1 MKPLGERKK
10 MVDRE
15 SPKLT
20 VSKQCNLLNICRSSL
35 YYKVAKTS
43 DLNLK
48 LMRKI
53 DEHYL
58 IHPYKGAP
66 SMHVYLTKDLG
77 YRVSRN
83 RVERLYYKQM
93 GLRSIQPGPHT
104 SKRHKDHKIYPYL
117 LRDLKI
123 ERPGQVWGMDI
134 TYIPMEKGFM
144 YLSAIIDLY
153 SRYVV
158 GWSLSNTMDA
168 EWCAELYRDTV
179 KHQGAP
185 EIINTDQ
192 GSQFTSKPF
201 TDAVSATTARL
212 SMDGKGRAT
221 DNAFIERL
229 WRSVKYENVYIQ
241 AYETPKDLYR
251 GLEEYFDHY
260 NHKRRHS
267 SIDHRFPQELY
278 AQQRETNQLEEAA

>member
-1 MKPLGERKK
+1 
-10 MVDRE
+10 
-15 SPKLT
+15 
-20 VSKQCNLLNICRSSL
+20 
-35 YYKVAKTS
+35 
-43 DLNLK
+43 
-48 LMRKI
+48 
-53 DEHYL
+53 
-58 IHPYKGAP
+58 
-66 SMHVYLTKDLG
+66 
-77 YRVSRN
+77 
-83 RVERLYYKQM
+83 
-93 GLRSIQPGPHT
+93 
-104 SKRHKDHKIYPYL
+104 
-117 LRDLKI
+117 
-123 ERPGQVWGMDI
+123 MDI

-179 KHQGAP
+179 KHHGAP

-201 TDAVSATTARL
+201 ADAVSATTARL

-251 GLEEYFDHY
+251 GLEDYFDHY

-278 AQQRETNQLEEAA
+278 AQQHETIQLEEAA